1 MIPIVFW
8 ASFEPW
14 LNAMYVAEH
23 DLEPPEAV
31 VEPVRMGAAERSSR

>member
-14 LNAMYVAEH
+14 LNAMYVAE
-23 DLEPPEAV
+23 PTWSF
-31 VEPVRMGAAERSSR
+31 RNRSLSRCGWAWRTTQ